1 MIRAAIFDMGNTLM
15 RFARPGDGSWRDFEA
30 PGIRSIYQYLVE
42 QGHPIQSHEDDFVAA
57 MFARLAEGWQ
67 QSTGGQISMRA
78 ADWITAAA
86 AEHALA
92 LDEAALLEATRR
104 YARPMREGIAA
115 SAGAAATLAELRA
128 RGYRV
133 GLISNTIWPAEL
145 HLEDLEEIG
154 LLPQIEQLIF
164 SGDLGVWKPSPQIF
178 QHMLELLGVRADEA
192 VFVGD
197 SPREDILGAHGV
209 GMRAVWMRSR
219 TFPLGDVRPDATID
233 ALPELLPILDRWR

>member
-15 RFARPGDGSWRDFEA
+15 RFARSGDGSWRAFEA

-42 QGHPIQSHEDDFVAA
+42 QGHPIQSHEDDFVEA
-57 MFARLAEGWQ
+57 MFARLVEGWE
-67 QSTGGQISMRA
+67 QSTGGHISMRA
-78 ADWITAAA
+78 ADWISAVAT
-86 AEHALA
+86 EHALT
-92 LDEAALLEATRR
+92 LDEAALLEAIRR

-133 GLISNTIWPAEL
+133 GLISNTIWPAEM

-154 LLPQIEQLIF
+154 VLPHIEQLIF

-178 QHMLELLGVRADEA
+178 LHMLELLGVPADEA

-197 SPREDILGAHGV
+197 NPREDILGAQGV
-209 GMRAVWMRSR
+209 GVRAVWMRGG
-219 TFPLGDVRPDATID
+219 FPLGDVRPDATIE
-233 ALPELLPILDRWR
+233 ALPELLPILERWR

>member
-1 MIRAAIFDMGNTLM
+1 MTRAIIFDMGNTLM
-15 RFARPGDGSWRDFEA
+15 RFVRPGNGTWREFED
-30 PGIRSIYQYLVE
+30 PGIRGVYQYLLD
-42 QGHPIQSHEDDFVAA
+42 QGHPLRSHVDDFVEA
-57 MFARLAEGWQ
+57 MFARLAEGWA
-67 QSTGGQISMRA
+67 QSTGGQINLRAIDWIAAGA
-78 ADWITAAA
+78 AD
-86 AEHALA
+86 HALT
-92 LDEAALLEATRR
+92 LDEAALLEAARH
-104 YARPMREGIAA
+104 YARPMRQGV
-115 SAGAAATLAELRA
+115 SATPGAVATLATLRE
-128 RGYRV
+128 RGYRI

-209 GMRAVWMRSR
+209 GMRAVWMRGG
-219 TFPLGDVRPDATID
+219 FPLGDVRPDATID
-233 ALPELLPILDRWR
+233 ALPELLPLLDRWG